1 MGHNIIRFQFYSSVL
16 YHINIIY
23 HIVFMSFPAFCIM
36 IEFAVYAGATD
47 AYSDYYSG
55 GYSGAFAITIIDF
68 VLCIVIGVI
77 GVIDWLGLVCGMI

>member
-1 MGHNIIRFQFYSSVL
+1 MYAG
-16 YHINIIY
+16 
-23 HIVFMSFPAFCIM
+23 
-36 IEFAVYAGATD
+36 AGATD

-77 GVIDWLGLVCGMI
+77 GVIDWLGVVGSKN